1 MAATPKSCVLDVENM
16 TIAQLEEAIG
26 GIKLAQG
33 KSLARARRPRS
44 ARARR
49 PRSARGPARDPP
61 NLRARRAS

>member
-44 ARARR
+44 ARDPPAIR
-49 PRSARGPARDPP
+49 PRSARDPP
-61 NLRARRAS
+61 AIRPRPRA